1 MTHIAVLRTHLTTV
15 SKKVAVFGSVL
26 KSFTENSTDAH
37 IDSVDVKPLNDHENT
52 LMLVTISYTWDN
64 LYPVPDNFEKYFG
77 TSSLAAYRR
86 HSYTERMESDWG
98 K

>member
-1 MTHIAVLRTHLTTV
+1 MTHIAVLRTHLNMV

-26 KSFTENSTDAH
+26 KSFTENSTDAR

-64 LYPVPDNFEKYFG
+64 QYPVPQKFEAYFG
-77 TSSLAAYRR
+77 DSKKA
-86 HSYTERMESDWG
+86 ERKEYIEEMCSTWG